1 MPKKFGE
8 TLATAI
14 FLVACLIA
22 GLRLADVYAPK
33 PVIGVARFE
42 GLIDTASARQMG
54 TILDAARRDDRVV
67 GVVLEISSPGGDAG
81 SSEKLYH
88 AMLQL
93 RQQKPLVVAID
104 GIATSGGY
112 YMAVAGNKIYATASS
127 DVGNVGVIIGRPF
140 DPEIWPGLL
149 TTGPFK
155 LSGGSRFD
163 NVYRLELVKE
173 AFVGNVVHQRSHSP
187 YNPLQVDARTVAEA
201 HLYVGSEAL
210 AVGLIDAHGSR
221 SDAILDVA
229 ELAGVKKYQ
238 VLELTDYLALP
249 FEPSLEVRSMLDAA
263 LPGAVFLLDSRV
275 PLDATM
281 PAQWEAGRLSTLGR
295 ESPARPGDGFWPYN
309 LGGGSRR

>member
-22 GLRLADVYAPK
+22 GLGLAESYAPE
-33 PVIGVARFE
+33 PVIGVVRFE

-54 TILDAARRDDRVV
+54 TILDAARRDDRVL

-104 GIATSGGY
+104 GTATSGGY

-140 DPEIWPGLL
+140 DPEILPGLL

-173 AFVGNVVHQRSHSP
+173 AFVGSVVHQRSHSP

-238 VLELTDYLALP
+238 VLELTDYLGLP
-249 FEPSLEVRSMLDAA
+249 FEPSLEVRSLLDAA

-275 PLDATM
+275 PLLG
-281 PAQWEAGRLSTLGR
+281 AGQGIQGKDWLSNLGS
-295 ESPARPGDGFWPYN
+295 ESPARAGDGFWPYN
-309 LGGGSRR
+309 PGGGSR